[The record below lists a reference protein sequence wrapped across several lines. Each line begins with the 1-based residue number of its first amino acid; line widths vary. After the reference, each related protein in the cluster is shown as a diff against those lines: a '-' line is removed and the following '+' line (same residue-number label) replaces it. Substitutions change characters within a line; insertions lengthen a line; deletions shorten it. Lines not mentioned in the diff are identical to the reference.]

1 MSFLKINNIN
11 VAYGDIQVLF
21 DVSLYVEKGEVV
33 SIIGA
38 NGAGKTTTL
47 KTISGLLHPL
57 SGSIVFEN
65 EQIENLSPEKIVER
79 GIIHVPE
86 GRRLFPFMS
95 VEENLE
101 MGSYNS
107 RAYEQRF
114 ETMQEVFKLFPRL
127 QERRKQMAGT
137 LSGGERQMVAIG
149 RGLMAKPEILMFDEP
164 SLGLAPILVKDIM
177 ETIKEI
183 ADKGTTIILV
193 EQNIHASLNI
203 SDRAYVLE
211 QGYVVKDGDAKQL
224 LNDPDVQRAF
234 LGI

>member
-21 DVSLYVEKGEVV
+21 DINLHVEKGEVV

-47 KTISGLLHPL
+47 KTISCLLHPT
-57 SGSIVFEN
+57 SGEILFNDER
-65 EQIENLSPEKIVER
+65 IDNLSPEIVVEK

-86 GRRLFPFMS
+86 GRKLFPLMS

-107 RAYEQRF
+107 RAYDDRLK
-114 ETMQEVFKLFPRL
+114 TMENVFKLFPRL
-127 QERRKQMAGT
+127 KERKKQMAGT

-164 SLGLAPILVKDIM
+164 SLGLAPILVKNIM
-177 ETIKEI
+177 ETIKAI
-183 ADKGTTIILV
+183 ADNGTTIILV

-203 SDRAYVLE
+203 SNRAYVLE

>member
-1 MSFLKINNIN
+1 MSFLEIANID
-11 VAYGDIQVLF
+11 VAYGDIEVLF
-21 DVSLYVEKGEVV
+21 DVSLYIEKGEVLSV
-33 SIIGA
+33 IGA

-47 KTISGLLHPL
+47 KTISGLLHPKK
-57 SGSIVFEN
+57 GSIIFN
-65 EQIENLSPEKIVER
+65 GKKINDLSPEIIVER

-107 RAYEQRF
+107 RAYDDRF
-114 ETMQEVFKLFPRL
+114 ETMKKVFGLFPHL
-127 QERRKQMAGT
+127 KERRKQLAGT
-137 LSGGERQMVAIG
+137 LSGGERQMVAVG

-164 SLGLAPILVKDIM
+164 SLGLAPILVKDM
-177 ETIKEI
+177 MTAIKEI

-203 SDRAYVLE
+203 SNRAYVLE
-211 QGYVVKDGDAKQL
+211 QGYVVNSGDAKQL
-224 LNDPDVQRAF
+224 LDDPSVQKAF
-234 LGI
+234 MGI

>member
-1 MSFLKINNIN
+1 MSFLKVENIN
-11 VAYGDIQVLF
+11 VSYGDIQVLF

-57 SGSIVFEN
+57 SGSITFEN
-65 EQIENLSPEKIVER
+65 EQINKLEPEKIVER

-127 QERRKQMAGT
+127 KERRKQMAGT
-137 LSGGERQMVAIG
+137 LSGGERQMVAVG
-149 RGLMAKPEILMFDEP
+149 RGLMAKPKILMFDEP
-164 SLGLAPILVKDIM
+164 SLGLAPILVKNIM

-183 ADKGTTIILV
+183 ADNGTTIILV

-211 QGYVVKDGDAKQL
+211 QGYVVKNGDAKQL

>member
-114 ETMQEVFKLFPRL
+114 ETMQEIFKLFPRL

>member
-1 MSFLKINNIN
+1 MSFLEIANID
-11 VAYGDIQVLF
+11 VAYGDIEVLF
-21 DVSLYVEKGEVV
+21 DVSLYIEKGEVLSV
-33 SIIGA
+33 IGA

-47 KTISGLLHPL
+47 KTISGLLHPKK
-57 SGSIVFEN
+57 GSIIFN
-65 EQIENLSPEKIVER
+65 DKRIDNLSPEIIVER

-107 RAYEQRF
+107 RAYDDRF
-114 ETMQEVFKLFPRL
+114 ETMKKVFDLFPRL
-127 QERRKQMAGT
+127 KERRRQLAGT
-137 LSGGERQMVAIG
+137 LSGGERQMVAVG

-164 SLGLAPILVKDIM
+164 SLGLAPILVKDM
-177 ETIKEI
+177 MTAIKEI

-203 SDRAYVLE
+203 SNRAYVLE
-211 QGYVVKDGDAKQL
+211 QGYVVNNGDAKQL
-224 LNDPDVQRAF
+224 LDDPSVQKAF

>member
-1 MSFLKINNIN
+1 MSFLKVENIN
-11 VAYGDIQVLF
+11 VSYGDIQVLF

-33 SIIGA
+33 SIVGA

-47 KTISGLLHPL
+47 KTISGLLHPS
-57 SGSIVFEN
+57 SGNIMFEN
-65 EQIENLSPEKIVER
+65 EQIDKLEPEKIVER

-127 QERRKQMAGT
+127 KERRKQMAGT
-137 LSGGERQMVAIG
+137 LSGGERQMVAVG
-149 RGLMAKPEILMFDEP
+149 RGLMAKPKILMFDEP
-164 SLGLAPILVKDIM
+164 SLGLAPILVKNIM

-183 ADKGTTIILV
+183 ADNGTTIILV

-211 QGYVVKDGDAKQL
+211 QGYVVKDGNAKQL

>member
-1 MSFLKINNIN
+1 MSFLEIANID
-11 VAYGDIQVLF
+11 VAYGDIEVLF
-21 DVSLYVEKGEVV
+21 DVSLYIEKGEVLSV
-33 SIIGA
+33 IGA

-47 KTISGLLHPL
+47 KTISGLLHPKK
-57 SGSIVFEN
+57 GSIIFN
-65 EQIENLSPEKIVER
+65 GKKINDLSPEIIVER

-107 RAYEQRF
+107 RAYDDRF
-114 ETMQEVFKLFPRL
+114 ETMKKVFDLFPRL
-127 QERRKQMAGT
+127 KERRKQLAGT
-137 LSGGERQMVAIG
+137 LSGGERQMVAVG

-164 SLGLAPILVKDIM
+164 SLGLAPILVKDM
-177 ETIKEI
+177 MAAIKEI

-203 SDRAYVLE
+203 SNRAYVLE
-211 QGYVVKDGDAKQL
+211 QGYVVNSGDAKQL
-224 LNDPDVQRAF
+224 LDDPSVQKAF
-234 LGI
+234 MGI

>member
-1 MSFLKINNIN
+1 MSFLEIDNID
-11 VAYGDIQVLF
+11 VAYGDIEVLF
-21 DVSLYVEKGEVV
+21 GVSLYVEKGEVV
-33 SIIGA
+33 SVIGA

-47 KTISGLLHPL
+47 KTISGLLHPAK
-57 SGSIVFEN
+57 GSIMFN
-65 EQIENLSPEKIVER
+65 GKKIDDFSPEIIVER

-107 RAYEQRF
+107 RAYDDRF
-114 ETMQEVFKLFPRL
+114 ETMKKVFVLFPHL
-127 QERRKQMAGT
+127 KERRQQLAGT
-137 LSGGERQMVAIG
+137 LSGGERQMVAVG

-164 SLGLAPILVKDIM
+164 SLGLAPILVKDM
-177 ETIKEI
+177 MVAIKEI

-211 QGYVVKDGDAKQL
+211 QGYVVNSGNAKQL
-224 LNDPDVQRAF
+224 LDDPSVQKAF

>member
-1 MSFLKINNIN
+1 MSFLEIANID
-11 VAYGDIQVLF
+11 VAYGDIEVLF
-21 DVSLYVEKGEVV
+21 DVSLYIEKGEVLSV
-33 SIIGA
+33 IGA

-47 KTISGLLHPL
+47 KTISGLLHPKK
-57 SGSIVFEN
+57 GSIIFN
-65 EQIENLSPEKIVER
+65 GKKINDLSPEIIVER

-107 RAYEQRF
+107 RAYDDRF
-114 ETMQEVFKLFPRL
+114 ETMKKVFGLFPRL
-127 QERRKQMAGT
+127 KERRKQLAGT
-137 LSGGERQMVAIG
+137 LSGGERQMVAVG

-164 SLGLAPILVKDIM
+164 SLGLAPILVKDM
-177 ETIKEI
+177 MAAIKEI

-203 SDRAYVLE
+203 SNRAYVLE
-211 QGYVVKDGDAKQL
+211 QGYVVNSGDAKQL
-224 LNDPDVQRAF
+224 LDDPSVQKAF
-234 LGI
+234 MGI

>member
-1 MSFLKINNIN
+1 MSFLEIDNID
-11 VAYGDIQVLF
+11 VAYGDIEVLF

-47 KTISGLLHPL
+47 KTISGLLHPAK
-57 SGSIVFEN
+57 GKIIFNGKEIN
-65 EQIENLSPEKIVER
+65 TFSPEIIVER

-101 MGSYNS
+101 MGSYNF
-107 RAYEQRF
+107 RAYDDRF
-114 ETMQEVFKLFPRL
+114 ETMKKIFNLFPHL
-127 QERRKQMAGT
+127 KERRKQLAGT
-137 LSGGERQMVAIG
+137 LSGGERQMVAVG

-164 SLGLAPILVKDIM
+164 SLGLAPILVKDM
-177 ETIKEI
+177 MLAIKEI

-211 QGYVVKDGDAKQL
+211 QGYVVNNGDAKQL
-224 LNDPDVQRAF
+224 LDDPSVQKAF
-234 LGI
+234 LGM